1 MPGISSNDQLINALA
16 NGQTFRSNWGKNFNP
31 TAAAVANEWHTLF
44 RGAGNPQADAIFNA
58 GTALNFQPVKD
69 TTANAGTTP
78 HGGAVQAA
86 YYKYLMSGAAV
97 SAAATVVPGTLALV
111 DVVGFYRLTAVAT
124 TTAQATANTLTTLG
138 QSETFTA
145 DASTDV
151 CTYTTTANFPSNILA
166 GTKVR
171 LTTTTTLPA
180 GLATATD
187 YYVIKASD
195 STFKLATSYANAL
208 AGTAIN
214 ITDAGTG
221 THTVWWLLPRY
232 TNGAGVNAIFFN
244 SNATALGAGTPNLSL
259 GYTNSA
265 QVASR
270 ATPTVL
276 PIGKTAAT
284 NSHILYT
291 GATGT
296 GKYNYMTPLQAGD
309 SGIAQIDSIQNSTS
323 YVSGEYSVAMIRE
336 IAQFPLSTLGLMAE
350 QNFMFGL
357 PSMPRIYDGA
367 ALYWL
372 WGSGVATPASSAFS
386 GYLNFVWS

>member
-1 MPGISSNDQLINALA
+1 MPGFTSNDQIVSALA
-16 NGQTFRSNWGKNFNP
+16 AGRTFRANWGKNFNP

-44 RGAGNPQADAIFNA
+44 RGAGNPGADAIFNA
-58 GTALNFQPVKD
+58 GTALTFQAVKD
-69 TTANAGTTP
+69 TTTNAASIQ
-78 HGGAVQAA
+78 HGGAVQPT
-86 YYKYLMSGAAV
+86 YYKYLLSGSAV

-111 DVVGFYRLTAVAT
+111 DVLGFYRVTAVTT
-124 TTAQATANTLTTLG
+124 TTAQSTTNTLG
-138 QSETFTA
+138 QSDTFTA
-145 DASTDV
+145 DAGTDL
-151 CTYTTTANFPSNILA
+151 CTWTSTANFPSNILT
-166 GTKVR
+166 GTRVR

-187 YYVIKASD
+187 YYVIRMSDTTFELAS
-195 STFKLATSYANAL
+195 SYANAI
-208 AGTAIN
+208 AGTQIN

-221 THTVWWLLPRY
+221 THTVTWLLPRY

-265 QVASR
+265 QATSR

-276 PIGKTAAT
+276 PVGKTAAS

-296 GKYNYMTPLQAGD
+296 GKYNYMVPLQAGD
-309 SGIAQIDSIQNSTS
+309 AGIAEVNSIQNSTS
-323 YVSGEYSVAMIRE
+323 YVSGEYSVALIRE
-336 IAQFPLSTLGLMAE
+336 LAQIPLSTLGLASE
-350 QNFMFGL
+350 QNFLFGL

-386 GYLNFVWS
+386 GYLNFVLG